1 MSVTR
6 LRLFGLA
13 LALLV
18 FAADRA
24 VKWVMVKPLA
34 LAYRGV
40 IDLMPYFDLRWA
52 ENYGVSF
59 GMFTATS
66 FEMRVALIVITGA
79 IALGV
84 GVWML
89 RETARGDI
97 AGLALVLGGALGN
110 IYDRVVFGFV
120 IDYADLHFGAFR
132 PFQIFNLA
140 DVAITF
146 GVLILLA
153 RSLLSREKPTD
164 GGDASTADDTAT
176 ENA

>member
-1 MSVTR
+1 MLTR
-6 LRLFGLA
+6 VRIEGLG

-18 FAADRA
+18 AVLDRV
-24 VKWVMVKPLA
+24 VKAIMVGPLA
-34 LAYRGV
+34 LRERGL
-40 IDLMPYFDLRWA
+40 IELLPFFDLRYA

-59 GMFTATS
+59 GMFTADTL
-66 FEMRVALIVITGA
+66 EMRWGLIGMTALIATGV
-79 IALGV
+79 L
-84 GVWML
+84 VWML

-97 AGLALVLGGALGN
+97 LGLGMVLGGAAGN
-110 IYDRVVFGFV
+110 IYDRLTFGYV
-120 IDYADLHFGAFR
+120 IDYADLNIGEWR

-153 RSLLSREKPTD
+153 RSFKSREKPED
-164 GGDASTADDTAT
+164 NGDNTAT

>member
-1 MSVTR
+1 MFTPAR
-6 LRLFGLA
+6 IRGLGLA
-13 LALLV
+13 ALIFV
-18 FAADRA
+18 VDRA
-24 VKWVMVKPLA
+24 VKALMVGPLA
-34 LAYRGV
+34 LRERGL
-40 IDLMPYFDLRWA
+40 IDLLPMFDLRYA

-66 FEMRVALIVITGA
+66 LEMRYGLIVVTA
-79 IALGV
+79 LIALGV
-84 GVWML
+84 GIWML

-97 AGLALVLGGALGN
+97 AGLALVLGGAVGN
-110 IYDRVVFGFV
+110 IYDRLAYGYV
-120 IDYADLHFGAFR
+120 IDYADLHIGEWR

-153 RSLLSREKPTD
+153 RSFKSGKKPD
-164 GGDASTADDTAT
+164 ESGSANGDDAAT

>member
-1 MSVTR
+1 MLPRAR
-6 LRLFGLA
+6 LEGLGLA
-13 LALLV
+13 ALV
-18 FAADRA
+18 FVVDRA
-24 VKWVMVKPLA
+24 VKALMVGPLQ
-34 LAYRGV
+34 LRVHEV
-40 IDLMPYFDLRWA
+40 IELLPMFDLRYA

-66 FEMRVALIVITGA
+66 LEMRLGLIAVTALIATGVF
-79 IALGV
+79 I
-84 GVWML
+84 WML

-97 AGLALVLGGALGN
+97 LGLGMVLGGALGN
-110 IYDRVVFGFV
+110 IYDRLKCGYV
-120 IDYADLHFGAFR
+120 IDYADLHIGTWR

-153 RSLLSREKPTD
+153 RSFKSREKPLD
-164 GGDASTADDTAT
+164 SGDDTAT

>member
-1 MSVTR
+1 MLAR
-6 LRLFGLA
+6 PRIEGLG

-18 FAADRA
+18 AVVDRI
-24 VKWVMVKPLA
+24 VKAVMVGPLM
-34 LAYRGV
+34 LRDIGV
-40 IDLMPYFDLRWA
+40 IDLLPFFDLRYA

-66 FEMRVALIVITGA
+66 LEMRYGLIIVTAL

-84 GVWML
+84 TVWML
-89 RETARGDI
+89 RETLRGDI
-97 AGLALVLGGALGN
+97 LALGLVLGGALGN
-110 IYDRVVFGFV
+110 IYDRLTLGYV
-120 IDYADLHFGAFR
+120 IDYADLHIGEWR
-132 PFQIFNLA
+132 PFAIFNLA

-153 RSLLSREKPTD
+153 RSFKSREKPND
-164 GGDASTADDTAT
+164 SGDHTAT

>member
-1 MSVTR
+1 MLTR
-6 LRLFGLA
+6 LRLEGLGLA
-13 LALLV
+13 AVV
-18 FAADRA
+18 FAIDRVIKA
-24 VKWVMVKPLA
+24 IMVGPLA
-34 LAYRGV
+34 LPSRGV
-40 IDLMPYFDLRWA
+40 IDLLPFFDFRYA

-66 FEMRVALIVITGA
+66 LEMRLGLIAVTALIATGVL
-79 IALGV
+79 I
-84 GVWML
+84 WML

-97 AGLALVLGGALGN
+97 LGLGLILGGAIGN
-110 IYDRVVFGFV
+110 IFDRLAYGYVV
-120 IDYADLHFGAFR
+120 DYADLHIGEWR

-153 RSLLSREKPTD
+153 RSFKSREKPND
-164 GGDASTADDTAT
+164 SGDSTAT

>member
-1 MSVTR
+1 MFTPLRTR
-6 LRLFGLA
+6 GLGLA
-13 LALLV
+13 ALV
-18 FAADRA
+18 FVLDRA
-24 VKWVMVKPLA
+24 VKALMVGPLD
-34 LAYRGV
+34 LRTRGV
-40 IDLMPYFDLRWA
+40 IDLLPMFDLRYA

-66 FEMRVALIVITGA
+66 LEMRYGLVVVTAL

-84 GVWML
+84 FVWML

-97 AGLALVLGGALGN
+97 AGLALVLGGAIGN
-110 IYDRVVFGFV
+110 IYDRLAYGYV
-120 IDYADLHFGAFR
+120 IDYADLHIGQWR

-153 RSLLSREKPTD
+153 RSFKSGKNPDES
-164 GGDASTADDTAT
+164 GSANGDDAAT